1 MPVADWFIGS
11 IGTPACVDFLVD
23 LGVTEVKKL
32 RHRAR
37 MGDTAE
43 KGPSRSRTDE
53 APIKTTEAQRQSSKV
68 VFAVAAYAT
77 CSASMLIVNK
87 LCITYLPAPTM
98 VLFLQLSFTALA
110 IRTMTH
116 AGIVD
121 ADPLDVEKAKP
132 FVLVALAFLGAL
144 YTNVKTLQYA
154 NVETFIVFRCSTP
167 CLIAV
172 LDYVFL
178 GRAMPNLKSWA
189 SLGAIVCGAVTY
201 VSFDSDFEVR
211 AYGWVLAWYV
221 VFAFD
226 QIYIKYAVD
235 QSSLSVWGRTYY
247 MNALAVVPVS
257 VLGLV
262 TGESAAVSRGGLTRE
277 DESYAWGFAGFCA
290 LTASCVAGVAM
301 SYSAMQLRGM
311 ISATSFTVVGTMCKI
326 ATVVI
331 NCLIWDKHASFAGL
345 AALFICLFAGLGYEQ
360 SPLRNPPPATTK
372 PAPVG
377 SDKV

>member
-1 MPVADWFIGS
+1 
-11 IGTPACVDFLVD
+11 
-23 LGVTEVKKL
+23 
-32 RHRAR
+32 

-110 IRTMTH
+110 IRAMTH

-262 TGESAAVSRGGLTRE
+262 TGESAAVSRGGTDAGGRVVRVGVRRVLRVDRVVRRGGGHELQRHAAQGDDQRDVVHGGRDHVQDRDGGDQLLDMGQTR
-277 DESYAWGFAGFCA
+277 
-290 LTASCVAGVAM
+290 VV
-301 SYSAMQLRGM
+301 RGARGAVHM
-311 ISATSFTVVGTMCKI
+311 
-326 ATVVI
+326 
-331 NCLIWDKHASFAGL
+331 
-345 AALFICLFAGLGYEQ
+345 
-360 SPLRNPPPATTK
+360 
-372 PAPVG
+372 PVCRTRL
-377 SDKV
+377 

>member
-1 MPVADWFIGS
+1 MVTALTYSPVPFSAIWD
-11 IGTPACVDFLVD
+11 
-23 LGVTEVKKL
+23 VTETAVETSL
-32 RHRAR
+32 RMA
-37 MGDTAE
+37 DAE
-43 KGPSRSRTDE
+43 KARSRSRPDE
-53 APIKTTEAQRQSSKV
+53 APIKTTEAQRQYSKV
-68 VFAVAAYAT
+68 AFAVAAYAT

-87 LCITYLPAPTM
+87 LCITYLPAPTV
-98 VLFLQLSFTALA
+98 VLFLQLSFTAVA
-110 IRTMTH
+110 IRAMTH
-116 AGIVD
+116 YGIVD

-201 VSFDSDFEVR
+201 VSFDADFEVR

-257 VLGLV
+257 VMGLLSGEKFSPTLFIGLGGAGSRVVNLLAGKLRMHPSWKRLSEL
-262 TGESAAVSRGGLTRE
+262 THFAVVDTNKDDLYKNSNIPPDSRFL
-277 DESYAWGFAGFCA
+277 
-290 LTASCVAGVAM
+290 
-301 SYSAMQLRGM
+301 
-311 ISATSFTVVGTMCKI
+311 ISAF
-326 ATVVI
+326 
-331 NCLIWDKHASFAGL
+331 D
-345 AALFICLFAGLGYEQ
+345 
-360 SPLRNPPPATTK
+360 
-372 PAPVG
+372 
-377 SDKV
+377 